1 MQIYLWLSLARALR
15 SGRRGREFESRQVD
29 HELFAF
35 RCGEWMRTY
44 RVHIAVGTINAI
56 FAWDTAQKQ
65 RSRFL
70 SLKIASILF
79 AIDAIFFCWK
89 RQASHGLRF
98 EAHIIYIIDFS
109 LRKHLKWE
117 AGNKGA
123 NVLRK
128 RRVEEKRKLQ
138 RRRERR

>member
-35 RCGEWMRTY
+35 RCGEWMRAY

-56 FAWDTAQKQ
+56 FAWDTARKQ

-79 AIDAIFFCWK
+79 AIGAIFFAGNDRLETDFASK
-89 RQASHGLRF
+89 RISYILLIFRF
-98 EAHIIYIIDFS
+98 ENI
-109 LRKHLKWE
+109 
-117 AGNKGA
+117 
-123 NVLRK
+123 
-128 RRVEEKRKLQ
+128 
-138 RRRERR
+138 